1 MHSDL
6 TQAAGLAAVDTED
19 IAGLLRRWQ
28 VVRRKAERMTC
39 EVQNAGPCK
48 AGLGSS
54 WRRMQC

>member
-6 TQAAGLAAVDTED
+6 TQAAGLAAVDIED

-28 VVRRKAERMTC
+28 VVKRKAERMTC

-54 WRRMQC
+54 